1 MSGCKE
7 ILSPGVMAASLFQSG
22 AGAGTARDP
31 GTLIQRCPDNPGP
44 RLDPASR
51 KAIDDALICKA
62 ACCCLNNPLVGGTNQ
77 DLMQGC
83 MEEAFKNADKLL
95 GYNSRYK
102 AEISYDMTQRPPSP
116 LMHRENGQDTT
127 EPSQYWQG
135 RAKQEIENYRKGRGM
150 VRRPDLVIVDDPCLP
165 PSQDNIERVLE
176 FKFRN
181 DQRDD
186 KQDAAYRRIA
196 GDDDKYSIF
205 RIGAPPKDDEQSCNC
220 GQQQTPELIPVP
232 ASEQEKQS
240 ALGAAGS
247 ALGWGAATV
256 VGTAATA
263 ALLLSPFDGPAG
275 EMAAGSA
282 TAAAASRAASAW
294 KVFSAA
300 Y

>member
-44 RLDPASR
+44 RPDPASR
-51 KAIDDALICKA
+51 KAIDDALICKV

-102 AEISYDMTQRPPSP
+102 AEISYDMSPTPPSP

-127 EPSQYWQG
+127 EPSRYWQG
-135 RAKQEIENYRKGRGM
+135 RAKEIENYVKGRGM
-150 VRRPDLVIVDDPCLP
+150 VRRPDLVIVDDPCQLP
-165 PSQDNIERVLE
+165 NQDNIERVVE

-186 KQDAAYRRIA
+186 KQDAAYIDIA
-196 GDDDKYSIF
+196 GNPNKYSIF
-205 RIGAPPKDDEQSCNC
+205 RIGAKPKKDEQGCDC
-220 GQQQTPELIPVP
+220 GQQQTPEPVPVP

-256 VGTAATA
+256 AGTAATA

-275 EMAAGSA
+275 EIAAGSA

-294 KVFSAA
+294 KVFRAA